1 MGDNGYD
8 SFDISLNYDEWLA
21 KTKSKKLPSPAG
33 RTTVSTRKHNYEKS
47 MSNIR
52 DIENYM
58 FKWEFVFPEYQ
69 FDWTLNFE
77 FNFLIN
83 LNLNFDLALDL
94 DIVNQIAQFYSD
106 YGFEFEKA
114 EKGYYG
120 ISRFGR
126 AYFDPPD
133 ITPHDLISIAKEIRK
148 KFLDDIGYE
157 YRFSNETM
165 NKIIESFSTI
175 LDKHNIS
182 PIFIRYMINKILI
195 AESRL
200 RYNSFV
206 NFAVVGYSI
215 VLTSTGG
222 STGMAIMGL
231 RSADTFEEEILSEC
245 NTPFDTIVEM
255 AIVNI
260 SHVNLDRELF
270 YVEYGVEENKSTLP
284 ESLVNELSENIDKGR
299 LHLGAVDVNIGN
311 QKISYLPARHRHLL
325 NKDKIALRGGIHQA
339 KMQNVINKV
348 KTLLDEEGIAG
359 VERLNYISFANE
371 LLYLN
376 HKGVRKA
383 KQWKRNISADELI
396 EKYISLGANENT
408 LWRVIKICLGK

>member
-1 MGDNGYD
+1 MGDNEYD
-8 SFDISLNYDEWLA
+8 SFEIPLSYNEWLA

-33 RTTVSTRKHNYEKS
+33 RTAVSTRKHNYEKS
-47 MSNIR
+47 MSNMR

-58 FKWEFVFPEYQ
+58 FRWEFVFPEYQ

-83 LNLNFDLALDL
+83 LNLNFDLVLDP
-94 DIVNQIAQFYSD
+94 DVVNQIAQLYLD
-106 YGFEFEKA
+106 YGFEFEKV

-133 ITPHDLISIAKEIRK
+133 ITPNDLISIAKEIRK
-148 KFLDDIGYE
+148 KFLNDIGYE

-165 NKIIESFSTI
+165 NKIIESLSTI

-182 PIFIRYMINKILI
+182 PIFVRYMINKILI

-206 NFAVVGYSI
+206 NFAVVDYSI
-215 VLTSTGG
+215 VLTPTGG
-222 STGMAIMGL
+222 STGIAIMGL
-231 RSADTFEEEILSEC
+231 RSPDTFKEELFSEC
-245 NTPFDTIVEM
+245 NTPFDTVVEM

-260 SHVNLDRELF
+260 SHVNLDRELL
-270 YVEYGVEENKSTLP
+270 YTEYGAEKNELMLP

-299 LHLGAVDVNIGN
+299 LYLGAVDILVGN
-311 QKISYLPARHRHLL
+311 QKISYLPARHRQLY

-348 KTLLDEEGIAG
+348 KAILDEEGIAG

-383 KQWKRNISADELI
+383 KQWKRSISADELI
-396 EKYISLGANENT
+396 EKYISLGAKEDT